1 MIEIAIHPTATRK
14 PRPTNTASLG
24 FGQTFTDH
32 MFLVDFEEGRGWHD
46 ARVIPYGPLSIDPAA
61 SVLQYAQELFEGF
74 KATRGVD
81 GKIRVF
87 RPDRHCARLSRSA
100 ERMCMPTVPSELVM
114 RAVSELVK
122 LEQDWVPNAPNT
134 ALYLRPTL
142 IGTEPFLGVRPSRT
156 YTFFIIASPVGAYY
170 AEGFNPVKIWIEEEC
185 VRAARGG
192 LGAAKAGANYA
203 ASLYAAERAK
213 ANGYSQVLW
222 LDAIEH
228 KYLEEVG
235 TMNLFVEIDGAFVTP
250 PLEGSILDGV
260 TRSSIITL
268 LRDWGHDVQERR
280 ISVDEL
286 LRAHANRKLG
296 EVFGCGTAA
305 VVSPVGELGFQGER
319 LVINDHKSGA
329 TAQKLFNELTGIQQG
344 RIADTRGW
352 LFEIPTA

>member
-1 MIEIAIHPTATRK
+1 MIEIAIQPTAKRK
-14 PRPTNTASLG
+14 PRPASNAPLG
-24 FGQTFTDH
+24 FGQLFTDH
-32 MFLVDFEEGRGWHD
+32 MFLADFTEGRGWHS
-46 ARVIPYGPLSIDPAA
+46 ARIVPYGPLAIDPAA

-74 KATRGVD
+74 KAIRGVD
-81 GKIRVF
+81 GKLRVF
-87 RPDRHCARLSRSA
+87 RPDRHCARLAKSS
-100 ERMCMPTVPSELVM
+100 ERMCMPVVPMELVLQ
-114 RAVSELVK
+114 AVTELVK
-122 LEQDWVPNAPNT
+122 LEKDWVPEGPNT

-170 AEGFNPVKIWIEEEC
+170 AEGFNPVKIWIETEC

-222 LDAIEH
+222 LDAAEH

-235 TMNLFVEIDGAFVTP
+235 TMNLFVQIGDAFVTP

-260 TRSSIITL
+260 TRASIITL
-268 LRDWGHDVQERR
+268 LRDWGHEVQERR
-280 ISVDEL
+280 ISVDEV
-286 LRAHANRKLG
+286 LRAHADRKLG

-305 VVSPVGELGFQGER
+305 IVSPVGELGYKGER
-319 LVINDHKSGA
+319 MVVNEQKPGVV
-329 TAQKLFNELTGIQQG
+329 AQKLFHELTGIQQG
-344 RIADTRGW
+344 RVPDTRGW
-352 LFEIPTA
+352 LLEIPT

>member
-1 MIEIAIHPTATRK
+1 MIEIAIHPTAKRK
-14 PRPTNTASLG
+14 PRPASNAPLG
-24 FGQTFTDH
+24 FGQLFTDH
-32 MFLVDFEEGRGWHD
+32 MFVADYEEGRGWHS
-46 ARVIPYGPLSIDPAA
+46 ARVIPYGPLAIDPAA

-74 KATRGVD
+74 KAIRGVD
-81 GKIRVF
+81 GKLRVF
-87 RPDRHCARLSRSA
+87 RPDRHCARLARSS
-100 ERMCMPTVPSELVM
+100 ERMCMPVVPQDLVVE
-114 RAVSELVK
+114 AVKELVK
-122 LEQDWVPNAPNT
+122 IDKDWVPDAPNT

-170 AEGFNPVKIWIEEEC
+170 AEGFNPVKIWIETEC

-222 LDAIEH
+222 LDAAEH

-235 TMNLFVEIDGAFVTP
+235 TMNLFVQIDGAFVTP

-260 TRSSIITL
+260 TRASIITL

-280 ISVDEL
+280 VSVDEV
-286 LRAHANRKLG
+286 LRAHSERKLG
-296 EVFGCGTAA
+296 EIFGCGTAA
-305 VVSPVGELGFQGER
+305 VVSPVGELGYKGER
-319 LVINDHKSGA
+319 MAVNDGKPGEL
-329 TAQKLFNELTGIQQG
+329 TQKLFHELTGIQQG
-344 RIADTRGW
+344 RVPDTRGW
-352 LFEIPTA
+352 LLEIPT